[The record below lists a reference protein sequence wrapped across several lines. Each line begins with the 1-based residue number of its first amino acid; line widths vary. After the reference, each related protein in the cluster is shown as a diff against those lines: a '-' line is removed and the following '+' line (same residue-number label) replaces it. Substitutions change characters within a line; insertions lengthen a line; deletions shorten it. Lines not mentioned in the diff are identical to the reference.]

1 MKKICII
8 FVGFLFTIH
17 LNAQEND
24 IYSKFFPDPQKELP
38 VPITNGSDYYTSY
51 ANVLKFLDN
60 LALKYPEVMTVTNIG
75 KSQRGNTIPLVTLN
89 KKGKISDAQKIRV
102 TFLGSMH
109 GDEPI
114 STDAMLNTIYEILEN
129 PSYRSYLDKAIVEIV
144 PIVNVDGHKDETRFS
159 NDETDLNRNLGILNV
174 PESVNVKNAINAF
187 DPHIVIDFHEYNPQ
201 RKDFL
206 DIDDCLTSS
215 YDAMFLYSGNLNVD
229 ENIRKM
235 IENDFVKPTQTVLE
249 KNNRVVRNYCT
260 SQRMDNQVILNIGGI
275 TSRSSATNYALQ
287 NRISILMEIRG
298 VTEKEK
304 AVKRRIETSTLAA
317 LSYLEIANKESEN
330 IKSTV
335 EQANQK
341 AIQGKTAIVIASK
354 PTMIESNFQFIN
366 TCTNEYSIYKFLAKD
381 NINHI
386 AEETRKRPEGY
397 VIITKSKPL
406 FNVLRTSGIEFS
418 VTEKPYEMEVET
430 YVPSTNAKFEL
441 KKESL
446 SIPKGSILIKAHQ
459 KMGNTVVDL
468 LEPEGA
474 NSLYQ
479 NKILKS
485 LPNSDT
491 LRLLRVNLSQIV
503 QLQN

>member
-1 MKKICII
+1 MKKIC
-8 FVGFLFTIH
+8 VTLVYFLFAIH
-17 LNAQEND
+17 LSAQEND
-24 IYSKFFPDPQKELP
+24 IYTKFFPDSQKEFP
-38 VPITNGSDYYTSY
+38 VPITSGSDYYTSY
-51 ANVLKFLDN
+51 TNVLKFLDN
-60 LALKYPEVMTVTNIG
+60 LAVKHPEIMTVSNIG

-89 KKGKISDAQKIRV
+89 KKGIISNSQKIRV
-102 TFLGSMH
+102 TFLGSIH

-129 PSYRSYLDKAIVEIV
+129 PSYSSYLDKAIVQIV
-144 PIVNVDGHKDETRFS
+144 PVVNVDGHKDETRFS

-174 PESVNVKNAINAF
+174 PETVNIKNAINTF

-215 YDAMFLYSGNLNVD
+215 YDAMFLFSGNLNVD

-235 IENDFVKPTQTVLE
+235 IEKDFVIPTQAVLE

-317 LSYLEIANKESEN
+317 LSYLEIANKEFEN

-335 EQANQK
+335 EKANQK
-341 AIQGKTAIVIASK
+341 AFEGKNPIVITSK

-366 TCTNEYSIYKFLAKD
+366 TCTNEYSIYKFKAKD
-381 NINHI
+381 NTKHTV
-386 AEETRKRPEGY
+386 EEVRKRPEGY
-397 VIITKSKPL
+397 VIVTKSKSL
-406 FNVLRTSGIEFS
+406 FNVVRTSGIEFS

-430 YVPSTNAKFEL
+430 YVPTSNAKFEL
-441 KKESL
+441 KKETL
-446 SIPKGSILIKAHQ
+446 SIPKGSIVINTHQ
-459 KMGNTVVDL
+459 KMGNTIVDL
-468 LEPEGA
+468 LEPEGV

>member
-1 MKKICII
+1 MKKIFITV
-8 FVGFLFTIH
+8 VGFLFAMH

-24 IYSKFFPDPQKELP
+24 IYTKFFPDPEKQLP
-38 VPITNGSDYYTSY
+38 VPITTGSDYYTSY
-51 ANVLKFLDN
+51 TNVLKFLDN
-60 LALKYPEVMTVTNIG
+60 LALKYPEVMTIATIG
-75 KSQRGNTIPLVTLN
+75 KSQRGNNVPLVTLN
-89 KKGKISDAQKIRV
+89 KKGKISDSQKIRV

-129 PSYRSYLDKAIVEIV
+129 PSYSAYLDKAIVQII

-174 PESVNVKNAINAF
+174 PETVNVKNAINTF
-187 DPHIVIDFHEYNPQ
+187 DPHVVIDFHEYNPQ

-235 IENDFVKPTQTVLE
+235 IENDFVTPTKSLLE
-249 KNNRVVRNYCT
+249 KNKRVIRNYCS

-317 LSYLEIANKESEN
+317 LSYLDIANKESDN
-330 IKSTV
+330 IKSTI
-335 EQANQK
+335 EKANQK
-341 AIQGKTAIVIASK
+341 AIEGKNEIVITSK
-354 PTMIESNFQFIN
+354 PTMIESNFQFVN
-366 TCTNEYSIYKFLAKD
+366 TCTNEYSIYKFKAKD
-381 NINHI
+381 NTQHV
-386 AEETRKRPEGY
+386 ATATRKRPEGY

-406 FNVLRTSGIEFS
+406 FNVLRTSGIDFS
-418 VTEKPYEMEVET
+418 VTEKAYDMEVET
-430 YVPSTNAKFEL
+430 YVQKEEGKFEIN
-441 KKESL
+441 KE
-446 SIPKGSILIKAHQ
+446 IMQVPARSILIKAHQ
-459 KMGNTVVDL
+459 KMGNTIIDL
-468 LEPEGA
+468 LEPEGV

-479 NKILKS
+479 NKILKT
-485 LPNSDT
+485 LPNSDR